1 MQAHYSIEISI
12 TLRKEEIRKIYL
24 NIYCIYLSVHLI
36 PTFVM
41 VRKNYRM
48 KLLNWVVIL
57 WQVGSYYLAY
67 FGGILDI
74 EKGRLRRSCSFET
87 LVLYQIIL
95 VLKGFATYIAYKIWH
110 CCGWDFRMEFTLFS
124 FVYSSLSFMLLSAA
138 AVVSRFRTSG
148 CSRVWSLIW

>member
-12 TLRKEEIRKIYL
+12 TLRKEQEIRKIYL
-24 NIYCIYLSVHLI
+24 IFLIYIAYILSVHLI

-57 WQVGSYYLAY
+57 CQVGSYYLAY

-74 EKGRLRRSCSFET
+74 QKGRLRRSCSFET

-95 VLKGFATYIAYKIWH
+95 VLKGFATYIAYKI
-110 CCGWDFRMEFTLFS
+110 
-124 FVYSSLSFMLLSAA
+124 
-138 AVVSRFRTSG
+138 
-148 CSRVWSLIW
+148 